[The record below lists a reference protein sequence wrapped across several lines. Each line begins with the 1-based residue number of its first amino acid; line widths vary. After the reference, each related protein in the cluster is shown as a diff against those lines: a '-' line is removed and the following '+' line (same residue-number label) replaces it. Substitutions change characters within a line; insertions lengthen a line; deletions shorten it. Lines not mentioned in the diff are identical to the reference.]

1 MACVTT
7 KRRGGMTVR
16 RIRATSGRTFK
27 AWKAMSVQYFAK
39 VKSPEDHAAF
49 QRIVKHYPSC
59 TYEEWLF
66 REQKK
71 MSDWKSRRHAI
82 KLVEITPAEFEAYC
96 KKTGKPSDL
105 TTFLKAVTDKA
116 F

>member
-1 MACVTT
+1 
-7 KRRGGMTVR
+7 
-16 RIRATSGRTFK
+16 
-27 AWKAMSVQYFAK
+27 MSVQYFAK

-49 QRIVKHYPSC
+49 QRIVKYYPSC

-71 MSDWKSRRHAI
+71 MADWKSRRHAI
-82 KLVEITPAEFEAYC
+82 KLVEITPDEFAAYC
-96 KKTGKPSDL
+96 QKTGKPSDL
-105 TTFLKAVTDKA
+105 TTFLKALTDMA

>member
-1 MACVTT
+1 LHGSHPTPNCAKSARQPQGKVT
-7 KRRGGMTVR
+7 
-16 RIRATSGRTFK
+16 
-27 AWKAMSVQYFAK
+27 MSVQYFAK
-39 VKSPEDHAAF
+39 VTSPENHAAF
-49 QRIVKHYPSC
+49 QRLVKHYPSC
-59 TYEEWLF
+59 TYEEWQF

-71 MSDWKSRRHAI
+71 MADWKGRRHAI

-96 KKTGKPSDL
+96 KKTGKPPDL

>member
-1 MACVTT
+1 
-7 KRRGGMTVR
+7 
-16 RIRATSGRTFK
+16 
-27 AWKAMSVQYFAK
+27 MSVQYFAK

-82 KLVEITPAEFEAYC
+82 KLVDITPAEFEAGHV
-96 KKTGKPSDL
+96 TGAFHLGPGESAAFMRQE
-105 TTFLKAVTDKA
+105 TERWGAVIRAAGVKLD
-116 F
+116 

>member
-1 MACVTT
+1 
-7 KRRGGMTVR
+7 MTSR
-16 RIRATSGRTFK
+16 QIRAKSGASFK
-27 AWKAMSVQYFAK
+27 AWVTMSVQYFAK

-49 QRIVKHYPSC
+49 QRIVRHYPSC

-71 MSDWKSRRHAI
+71 MADWKSRRHAI

-96 KKTGKPSDL
+96 KKTGKPADL

>member
-1 MACVTT
+1 MP
-7 KRRGGMTVR
+7 RRKPWDMTPR
-16 RIRATSGRTFK
+16 PIRATSSSRFRSQ
-27 AWKAMSVQYFAK
+27 MSVQYFAK

-71 MSDWKSRRHAI
+71 MADWKSRRHAI
-82 KLVEITPAEFEAYC
+82 RLVEITPAEFEDYC

-116 F
+116 

>member
-1 MACVTT
+1 MTA
-7 KRRGGMTVR
+7 KRRHDRVRNSCEKLRTVVQG
-16 RIRATSGRTFK
+16 SGN
-27 AWKAMSVQYFAK
+27 MSVQYFAK

-71 MSDWKSRRHAI
+71 MADWKGRRHAI

-96 KKTGKPSDL
+96 KKTGKPADL